1 MRDQSHK
8 EEMSSLL
15 QADFA
20 RLRARGI
27 ATTLAPAADQAP
39 EPEAPATAPAEPA
52 ASVREPLPAD
62 SWLKRL
68 LHTR

>member
-39 EPEAPATAPAEPA
+39 EPEAPVTPPVKPPAP
-52 ASVREPLPAD
+52 VREPLPAD

-68 LHTR
+68 LRTP